1 MCHHGNLKYVQE
13 GFSGSTKNYFHHVFF
28 NKRRGVSCEFS
39 DVMFCINNSCIFACC
54 WEKKE
59 IACSANTPSCS
70 FLLLPF
76 ILSQFLGGFRSTLSQ
91 PGPFQFLPSFP
102 PSCPSPA
109 LLTSFSPPPPPF
121 LSCENS
127 ECKHSHTQHVA
138 QPAWS
143 QQNIYEN
150 LHLNWCHTGSQN
162 KRGNK

>member
-91 PGPFQFLPSFP
+91 PGPFQFLPSFL
-102 PSCPSPA
+102 PS
-109 LLTSFSPPPPPF
+109 F
-121 LSCENS
+121 LSLPRPPHLLLS
-127 ECKHSHTQHVA
+127 SSSLPVLWKFRVQTFTHSACRSACLKPTEHLWKS
-138 QPAWS
+138 PFKLL
-143 QQNIYEN
+143 
-150 LHLNWCHTGSQN
+150 LHWIS
-162 KRGNK
+162 K